1 MATFSIDVAVNSK
14 SVNELEQD
22 LQSLET
28 QFKTL
33 KIGDPGFTELG
44 NKIKGVRSQLKDVE
58 LQFEGL
64 DKEQRATALVDTFNG
79 LTGAVGAVSSAFIA
93 FGASSEAI
101 EEAEKKLL
109 GVIGVVSGLRDV
121 SNSLVSANKLI
132 GSSLKTAFTTATG
145 AINVTRVALAG
156 LGIGALIF
164 AVTELADAFDLFGT
178 KAAEANEKAARSISN
193 AEQAT
198 KNAINTIKDKSD
210 IAIANAKLEGKSE
223 EDLLAIKKQ
232 SIQDQLDAIDSLAGK
247 QNADLKRKA
256 ELAKGDEKLLQEA
269 NDEFKKQ
276 AEANRTATST
286 LNKELALLDISFKQG
301 TKDRNAKESDEA
313 KARREKEKAD
323 AVQAEKER
331 IAAVEA
337 ARVTA
342 LDQVISAEL
351 SANETLRA
359 KRLALAETEDE
370 RIQIEYE
377 NKLEALKEAQI
388 QEEIAVAGN
397 EEALALIRKKY
408 ADLQIIATQELD
420 TAETNLVID
429 NADKRA
435 TLLTQIADAEAVTED
450 QRRALEKQKLI
461 QFYDD
466 LIAEA
471 TKNGIDITALNKAK
485 NDALTKQND
494 EFAATDLD
502 KQKAYRQQLVDL
514 VLNSALS
521 LINDLKSLNQIF
533 DKDNKDAAK
542 KAFNREKALAS
553 VTTIIETYLSA
564 AKAYSS
570 QIIPLDPTSPIR
582 ATIAAGVAVASGLAR
597 LAVINSQQFDGDKGS
612 GNTGGGGGGGG
623 TASTLPS
630 IPTTVPGTFTPLLP
644 QGTTTI
650 GGGTRGE
657 RVVKTYVLA
666 GDVTDAQEAEARIN
680 QRRQF

>member
-198 KNAINTIKDKSD
+198 KNAINTIKDKAD

-232 SIQDQLDAIDSLAGK
+232 SIADQLSAIDSLAGK
-247 QNADLKRKA
+247 QNADLKRKQ
-256 ELAKGDEKLLQEA
+256 ELAKGDEKLLQAA

-276 AEANRTATST
+276 AEANRTATAA
-286 LNKELALLDISFKQG
+286 LNKELELLDIGFKQG
-301 TKDRNAKESDEA
+301 KKDRNIKESEEA

-337 ARVTA
+337 ARVEA

-420 TAETNLVID
+420 TAETNLAID